1 MNETRPRA
9 SRALMIA
16 GVLLG
21 VLLLATAAIL
31 SRGALGGAS
40 LNAVGWPGSPGHP
53 GDPGQK
59 TARVEATPS
68 STPRPSRTHPA
79 PATSQPHTRHAT
91 PVAGHPPT
99 RTPMPARESRRPTLV
114 APSPAN
120 TGANSPADVTPIG
133 PSAQTTAAPPP
144 ATLPPADHHPSATP
158 TPSKTKPTK
167 PKPTKTRTPGK
178 KPGNQPHNR

>member
-40 LNAVGWPGSPGHP
+40 LNAVGWPGSSGHP

-59 TARVEATPS
+59 TAHAEATPS
-68 STPRPSRTHPA
+68 STPRPSRTHPT
-79 PATSQPHTRHAT
+79 PSQTHTHPPT
-91 PVAGHPPT
+91 PVVGHPPT
-99 RTPMPARESRRPTLV
+99 RTPMATRESRRPTLV
-114 APSPAN
+114 APSPAD
-120 TGANSPADVTPIG
+120 TSANSPSDLTPIG

-144 ATLPPADHHPSATP
+144 VTLPPAEPHPSATP
-158 TPSKTKPTK
+158 TPTKTKPTK
-167 PKPTKTRTPGK
+167 PRPTKTRTPGK
-178 KPGNQPHNR
+178 KPGNQPRNR